1 MQIRAEVLPPAPFS
15 CFVPSLPR
23 EALWALPALLT
34 REPRAAPG
42 TGHCE
47 GLQGAPSSLATTVQ
61 NVPYLCRHVAAFL
74 LASESTLGALGT
86 PRLEKLVLGVG
97 RPTVGLRQ
105 SERDAYE
112 SIMEFLEQERMSE
125 FSKLSFLRAVETLS
139 GVVRT
144 QPDGNMNDYC
154 PKNVLAKKVKMLIL
168 EESFEVL
175 DSNVRQ
181 QAMLCIVALRS
192 PPLPPGHTPSPAG
205 QTVQALDDM
214 LHALVMDDLNPDM
227 RILQHFLE
235 VLLPWV
241 TLSDKVHEQTRALGA
256 MSRLLRFICNFPE
269 LSHMAEFS
277 MSGTLMG
284 ILGLFCLHDNHD
296 ISMGASEALHYL
308 FKILVLQRSK
318 ACGRGRPMPQGCG
331 SRGTGAQ
338 KPPPSAHLGQFFK
351 KYLSPDERADV
362 FLVAMETVASAH
374 VPEVYAA
381 ARMLKM
387 ILKYPLPEM
396 GKVAERER
404 EREVFHP
411 LVHSPTGYNGW
422 SCADLKPGARSVRK
436 PWEILASFP
445 KGYEMIMEHLLQRL
459 VPYRKA
465 KGQEPGPRTVIS
477 PLIATRAIHELLL
490 EPSRRME
497 VQSAFSS
504 LFTALLS
511 QISCLVLEDCADIMQ
526 DQQHVTE
533 WVDPLSSTVEALKT
547 LMRCSG
553 YADHVSYVRKLGGW
567 ELLVNPERHYD
578 GVAVLARSLVVMD
591 CWHNCP
597 LFSHIIRLL
606 QEPDCVNHLTALVFL
621 TELLQCP
628 EVAATV
634 DDITTHVLANWFK
647 SEEPATLKVL
657 LHTAEVFA
665 QHPTTMGVGEEA
677 GRGWAGPPVTEPLP
691 PQERRLRIL
700 QPHVLN
706 CCYSSD
712 GDIVMET
719 LLVLRRLLQHLSW
732 AASSAFL
739 IQLSFTLAPFFE
751 EELEH
756 LRLAAFEIYRSLL
769 AKVKRRTLVFPLR
782 HQVLNL
788 VIPLVLHLRDVNI
801 NVAQVSGRALEPGPG
816 SPAVTGAPA
825 SLPPT
830 SLSPQVCRLA
840 LNHTAALLGWSRLK
854 VLVAE
859 EDEFTILRALLQQ
872 QASKALWFLRQSVAL
887 FKSSQAPIRQ
897 VAVWFA
903 GQIMQTL
910 GMEEEEGVEE
920 AYTALRSMRKDPD
933 PTVSCLT
940 MQTLYVLETHRQ
952 QALAKAS
959 VTCFCRRRARRSCL

>member
-1 MQIRAEVLPPAPFS
+1 MQG
-15 CFVPSLPR
+15 R
-23 EALWALPALLT
+23 EAPAHTCPCGTLQAAARCEISPQRVTFEPCTPHVSSEPDLT
-34 REPRAAPG
+34 
-42 TGHCE
+42 
-47 GLQGAPSSLATTVQ
+47 
-61 NVPYLCRHVAAFL
+61 
-74 LASESTLGALGT
+74 
-86 PRLEKLVLGVG
+86 
-97 RPTVGLRQ
+97 GLRQ

-181 QAMLCIVALRS
+181 QAMLCIVALRE

-308 FKILVLQRSK
+308 FKILVLQRRSES
-318 ACGRGRPMPQGCG
+318 GSPQA
-331 SRGTGAQ
+331 SPALPQHPVSTLS
-338 KPPPSAHLGQFFK
+338 PPLALFQIHSFFK

-396 GKVAERER
+396 GKVARGSPWASCPPQSLSAGRGASFVWSRARLCVPFFGDGVAFREP
-404 EREVFHP
+404 EM
-411 LVHSPTGYNGW
+411 
-422 SCADLKPGARSVRK
+422 DDGAVQGVRK

-578 GVAVLARSLVVMD
+578 GVAVLARWSLVVMD

-665 QHPTTMGVGEEA
+665 QHPTTVSLGEMGVGEEA

-816 SPAVTGAPA
+816 SPAVTGGALCTRAGLRPMA
-825 SLPPT
+825 

>member
-1 MQIRAEVLPPAPFS
+1 MQG
-15 CFVPSLPR
+15 R
-23 EALWALPALLT
+23 EAPAHTCPCGTLQAAARCEISPQRVTFEPCTPHVSSEPDLT
-34 REPRAAPG
+34 
-42 TGHCE
+42 
-47 GLQGAPSSLATTVQ
+47 
-61 NVPYLCRHVAAFL
+61 
-74 LASESTLGALGT
+74 
-86 PRLEKLVLGVG
+86 
-97 RPTVGLRQ
+97 GLRQ

-181 QAMLCIVALRS
+181 QAMLCIVALS
-192 PPLPPGHTPSPAG
+192 QVNPPFHLSQKLDLVNAGVASVFSLPLIMPSLDRKDSASLYL

-308 FKILVLQRSK
+308 FKILVLQRSVK
-318 ACGRGRPMPQGCG
+318 QKTEGTLKDLQKHFRGEWLASMQ
-331 SRGTGAQ
+331 T
-338 KPPPSAHLGQFFK
+338 LTWFFR
-351 KYLSPDERADV
+351 KYLSPNERADV
-362 FLVAMETVASAH
+362 FLVAMETVASSH

-396 GKVAERER
+396 GKVPEIIQYIY
-404 EREVFHP
+404 H
-411 LVHSPTGYNGW
+411 HM
-422 SCADLKPGARSVRK
+422 RSISEGSAQKMVRKILHLLAQAHTDDVILTLFKIEDQSQKGVRK

-665 QHPTTMGVGEEA
+665 QHPTT
-677 GRGWAGPPVTEPLP
+677 
-691 PQERRLRIL
+691 ERRLRIL
-700 QPHVLN
+700 QPHMLN

-801 NVAQVSGRALEPGPG
+801 NVAQV
-816 SPAVTGAPA
+816 
-825 SLPPT
+825 
-830 SLSPQVCRLA
+830 CRLA

-887 FKSSQAPIRQ
+887 FKSSQAAIRQ
-897 VAVWFA
+897 AAVWFA